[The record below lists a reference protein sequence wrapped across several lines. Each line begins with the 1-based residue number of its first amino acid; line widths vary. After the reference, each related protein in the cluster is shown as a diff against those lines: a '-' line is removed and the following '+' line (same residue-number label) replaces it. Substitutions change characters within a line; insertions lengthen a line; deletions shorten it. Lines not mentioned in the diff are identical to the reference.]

1 MTGRRVLDEN
11 AAPKEKDLVRW
22 AMPYL
27 RKEKIRRIMDTRI
40 QGQYSSRSAK
50 VIGNLVIQCLS
61 VDPRF
66 RPNMTEVVST
76 LEQLHECKQTVDLY
90 PIDRDLYPIK
100 TEVKRNANHQ
110 KAGQGQR
117 TRKRNAIGNDM
128 CRGGGTTSPD
138 YRSPIAPIRC

>member
-1 MTGRRVLDEN
+1 MTGRQVLDEN
-11 AAPKEKDLVRW
+11 AAPKEKDLVKW

-50 VIGNLVIQCLS
+50 VIGNLVIRCLS
-61 VDPRF
+61 MDPRF
-66 RPNMTEVVST
+66 RPSMTEVVST
-76 LEQLHECKQTVDLY
+76 LEQLQETKPIVDLY

-100 TEVKRNANHQ
+100 AEVKRSANYQ
-110 KAGQGQR
+110 KAGQGQK
-117 TRKRNAIGNDM
+117 TRRRSAIGNDM